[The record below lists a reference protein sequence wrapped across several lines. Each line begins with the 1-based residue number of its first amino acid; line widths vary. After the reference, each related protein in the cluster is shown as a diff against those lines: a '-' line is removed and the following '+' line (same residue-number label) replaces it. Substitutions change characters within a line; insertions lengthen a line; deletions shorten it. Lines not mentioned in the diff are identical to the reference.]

1 MINLILFIIS
11 FGIWLVLIIN
21 QKFKWYTYVLAGLW
35 GAFLAQTIICV
46 CGQPTIIDNLMK

>member
-11 FGIWLVLIIN
+11 FGIWLILIIN
-21 QKFKWYTYVLAGLW
+21 QKFKWYTHVLAGLW
-35 GAFLAQTIICV
+35 GAFLAQTIIWI